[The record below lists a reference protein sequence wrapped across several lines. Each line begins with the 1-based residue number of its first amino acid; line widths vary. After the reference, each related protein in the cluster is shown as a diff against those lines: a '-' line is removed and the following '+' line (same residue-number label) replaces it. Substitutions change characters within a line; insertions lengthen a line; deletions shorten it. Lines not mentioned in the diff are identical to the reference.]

1 MSVSR
6 VQPLRVDLVFT
17 GQVLAGFD
25 REQVKR
31 AIGDFFKLDELRR
44 DRMFSGAPQ
53 VIKRGLAPEDASR
66 YIALFEKMGGR
77 LQAHGDGVPAAA
89 VAAEAPV
96 MPAAPLAREAPPA
109 AAKPGPRTP
118 PSSPVVAAS
127 TVAAPTAPALELL
140 PVQPSPAP
148 APEAR
153 PRSDASSRRLRDDD
167 DDPPIA
173 AMVVVEAPPPVL
185 GIGLAGRLARRPYG
199 AAALFGWAAM
209 RWAVA
214 GLLHHPRPIV
224 AVLIGLG
231 LLVAALWT
239 FRLTILR
246 LHDIGLPGWWVLL
259 GAVPIVGTLAGVLLA
274 MVPGSHGD
282 NRFGAE
288 PDPGSPILRLVVTVA
303 VLVIGAGFR
312 HGLMVDALG
321 PGSGAAALQN
331 ASPADAA
338 AQALSDDE
346 LATMIKSPSA
356 RHDFREGY
364 WPARGHKAFASSDSG
379 PWGWS
384 GDAGT
389 ADAARAQALDACERK
404 RDAYSSECK
413 TVHVDGEWAD

>member
-1 MSVSR
+1 MSVNAG
-6 VQPLRVDLVFT
+6 QPLRVDLVFN

-25 REQVKR
+25 REQVKH
-31 AIGDFFKLDELRR
+31 AIGDFFKLDEPRR

-53 VIKRGLAPEDASR
+53 VIKRGLAPDDASR
-66 YIALFEKMGGR
+66 YIALFAKMGGQ
-77 LQAHGDGVPAAA
+77 LQAHGG
-89 VAAEAPV
+89 
-96 MPAAPLAREAPPA
+96 AAPRAPEAPPVVAKPAPPAPPRSPVA
-109 AAKPGPRTP
+109 AAPA
-118 PSSPVVAAS
+118 VAEPA
-127 TVAAPTAPALELL
+127 APALELL
-140 PVQPSPAP
+140 PVQAPPPPAS

-153 PRSDASSRRLRDDD
+153 PRTDAPARRVRDDD
-167 DDPPIA
+167 DDEPPIGT
-173 AMVVVEAPPPVL
+173 MVVVEAPPPVL
-185 GIGLAGRLARRPYG
+185 GVGLAGRLARRPYG

-231 LLVAALWT
+231 LLAAALWT

-274 MVPGSHGD
+274 VVPGSRGD

-288 PDPGSPILRLVVTVA
+288 PDPGSPVLRLVVTVA

-321 PGSGAAALQN
+321 PGGGAAALQKASADV
-331 ASPADAA
+331 ASPAPG
-338 AQALSDDE
+338 DDE

-389 ADAARAQALDACERK
+389 AEAAKAQALAACEAR

-413 TVHVDGEWAD
+413 TLQVDGEWAD